1 MDTIV
6 MDIHLIFILLI
17 LWAMDLLSQ
26 WVKEKREGLEETGLK
41 EAQQF

>member
-6 MDIHLIFILLI
+6 MDIHLTFIPLI
-17 LWAMDLLSQ
+17 LWAMDQLSQ
-26 WVKEKREGLEETGLK
+26 WVKEKREGLKETDLK

>member
-6 MDIHLIFILLI
+6 MDIHLTFIQLI
-17 LWAMDLLSQ
+17 LWVMDQLSQ
-26 WVKEKREGLEETGLK
+26 WVKEKREGLEETDLR

>member
-6 MDIHLIFILLI
+6 MDIHLTFIQLI
-17 LWAMDLLSQ
+17 LWVMDQLYQ

>member
-6 MDIHLIFILLI
+6 MDIHLTFIQLT
-17 LWAMDLLSQ
+17 LWVMDQLSQ
-26 WVKEKREGLEETGLK
+26 WVKEKRESLEETGLR

>member
-6 MDIHLIFILLI
+6 MDIHHTFIPLI
-17 LWAMDLLSQ
+17 LWVMDQLSQ